1 MLWSKLIKLGISE
14 QLLEILQSMYS
25 TATSSVKLSTYEVT
39 HQFPCKKGVRQGGNL
54 SPLLFSLF
62 ISDLE
67 KELIRN
73 AAGSRLGSTIVNLLM
88 YADDLVLVSSSSSG
102 LRKHLEV
109 LQLFCEKSKL
119 DINTDKTKICI
130 FGRGAD
136 WHPFPGITQY

>member
-1 MLWSKLIKLGISE
+1 
-14 QLLEILQSMYS
+14 MY
-25 TATSSVKLSTYEVT
+25 
-39 HQFPCKKGVRQGGNL
+39 
-54 SPLLFSLF
+54 F

-109 LQLFCEKSKL
+109 LQLFCE
-119 DINTDKTKICI
+119 N
-130 FGRGAD
+130 
-136 WHPFPGITQY
+136 PN